1 MRSKRSLSS
10 SSRTFFGHVHEVLEI
25 VFNPL
30 KKIHELLDGLLLLLI
45 LYVHHSVP
53 VKKIDFL
60 FRQIESTYLWV
71 IPFHQNIKE
80 GVPLH

>member
-10 SSRTFFGHVHEVLEI
+10 SARTFFGHVHEVLEI

-53 VKKIDFL
+53 VKKIDIL

-71 IPFHQNIKE
+71 IPFHQNIKG